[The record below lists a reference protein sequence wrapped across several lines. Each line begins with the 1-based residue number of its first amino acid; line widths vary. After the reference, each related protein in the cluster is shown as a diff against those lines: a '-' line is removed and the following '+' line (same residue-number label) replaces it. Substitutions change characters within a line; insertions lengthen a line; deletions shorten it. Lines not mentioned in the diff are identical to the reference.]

1 MTFFTK
7 DEFVA
12 KYPERNNF
20 EDWKIEGACE
30 KIYEQIGLAKRG
42 MWDLT
47 NVPDAVKRASMEQLR
62 FMLEYDIP
70 FIDYKGKVKAGEME
84 SELNTPI
91 STNLLA
97 PSPVISAKLISS
109 FLHNSLIFSTTSSPF
124 SNLNTYLSSNFLY
137 SIFILPFFKAYF
149 IA

>member
-12 KYPERNNF
+12 KYPEWSIF

-42 MWDLT
+42 MWDIT

-91 STNLLA
+91 STLA
-97 PSPVISAKLISS
+97 LTILGNNGYLYRGNPL
-109 FLHNSLIFSTTSSPF
+109 NSNMSIGVPF
-124 SNLNTYLSSNFLY
+124 GSN
-137 SIFILPFFKAYF
+137 
-149 IA
+149 